1 MGIAV
6 IVLGILSIAATSYAV
21 IVFQPAIHNLALEN
35 PSICSVY
42 DEATEKCLSFN
53 GDLDPNLLQMVL
65 NLYNASLMIP
75 IVVGVGV
82 IALWGWLAI
91 SRKDFDG

>member
-1 MGIAV
+1 MVIAV

-91 SRKDFDG
+91 SRKDYD